1 MNLLQYKNSE
11 INGIK
16 LHVITTEKFKT
27 NSITLKVRGKLEED
41 TISYRGL
48 LPYVLQSGTQELPT
62 NGEIRRK
69 LEELYGATFFV
80 DVSKKGDSHVMS
92 FSIDIANEKYLSNQ
106 SALLNEAI
114 ALISSIWQNPYLENG
129 SFSSKHLETQKRSQ
143 IQRIQ
148 SINDDK
154 LKYANQRLVEEMFK
168 NDPYALLANGKTEAV
183 KSITTEELYQYYQT
197 SLQQDL
203 IDLYIVGDVS
213 FEQCQALVEENFKNT
228 SVEQKGFDTAK
239 ASAVESPQE
248 IIEEQKLNQAKLH
261 IGYTTGVSIQDPE
274 YFALQVFNGLFG
286 GYSHSKLFIN
296 VREKNSLAYYAA
308 SRFESHK
315 SILMVMSGIANEN
328 YEKATTIIAEQLEEM
343 KKGNFTEDEIA
354 QTKLVIKNSL
364 LEGMDT
370 AYGIIETLFNDHAGG
385 NERTIEEWIP
395 AIENVTKEEI
405 IQVANKIK
413 LHTTYFLKGQ
423 EGA

>member
-1 MNLLQYKNSE
+1 MNLLQYKNSD

-16 LHVITTEKFKT
+16 LHVVTTEKFKT

-41 TISYRGL
+41 TVSYRGI
-48 LPYVLQSGTQELPT
+48 LPYVLQSGTKDLPT

-80 DVSKKGDSHVMS
+80 DVSKKGDYHVMS
-92 FSIDIANEKYLSNQ
+92 FTIDIANEKYLSNQ
-106 SALLNEAI
+106 GSLLNEALMLI
-114 ALISSIWQNPYLENG
+114 ASIWQNPFLENG
-129 SFSSKHLETQKRSQ
+129 VFSAKHVETQKRTQ
-143 IQRIQ
+143 VQRIQ

-168 NDPYALLANGKTEAV
+168 DEPYALLANGKTEDV
-183 KSITTEELYQYYQT
+183 NSITAESLYKYYEKA
-197 SLQQDL
+197 LQQDL
-203 IDLYIVGDVS
+203 IDLYIVGDVA
-213 FEQCQALVEENFKNT
+213 FDQCKQLVEENFRNT
-228 SVEQKGFDTAK
+228 TSERLTVDTKK
-239 ASAVESPQE
+239 ATPVDSPNE
-248 IIEEQKLNQAKLH
+248 VIEEQKLNQGKLH
-261 IGYTTGVSIQDPE
+261 IGYTTGISIKDPD

-286 GYSHSKLFIN
+286 GFSHSKLFIN

-315 SILMVMSGIANEN
+315 SILMVMSGIASEN

-343 KKGNFTEDEIA
+343 IKGNFSEEEID

-364 LEGMDT
+364 LESMDT
-370 AYGIIETLFNDHAGG
+370 AYGIIETLFNDQSAG
-385 NERTIEEWIP
+385 NERPIEDWFPE
-395 AIENVTKEEI
+395 IEKVTKDEI
-405 IQVANKIK
+405 VAVANKIK

>member
-1 MNLLQYKNSE
+1 VNLLQYKNSE
-11 INGIK
+11 INGIQ

-41 TISYRGL
+41 TISFRGI
-48 LPYVLQSGTQELPT
+48 LPYVLQSGTEELPT

-80 DVSKKGDSHVMS
+80 DVSKKGDYHVMS

-106 SALLNEAI
+106 NALLNEAI
-114 ALISSIWQNPYLENG
+114 SLISSIWQNPFKENG
-129 SFSSKHLETQKRSQ
+129 TFSAKHVETQKRTQ
-143 IQRIQ
+143 VQRIQ

-168 NDPYALLANGKTEAV
+168 NDPYALLANGKTEDV
-183 KSITTEELYQYYQT
+183 KSITPDALYDYYEK
-197 SLQQDL
+197 SLKEDL

-213 FEQCQALVEENFKNT
+213 FEQCQKLVEENFKST
-228 SVEQKGFDTAK
+228 GVEQKRFSTIKAK
-239 ASAVESPQE
+239 PVESPQE

-261 IGYTTGVSIQDPE
+261 IGYTTDISIQDPD

-343 KKGNFTEDEIA
+343 RKGNFTEDDIA

-370 AYGIIETLFNDHAGG
+370 AFGIIETLFNDHAAG
-385 NERTIEEWIP
+385 NERAIEEWIP
-395 AIENVTKEEI
+395 EIEKVTKEEI
-405 IQVANKIK
+405 VNVAKKIK

>member
-11 INGIK
+11 INGIM

-48 LPYVLQSGTQELPT
+48 LPYVLQSGTEELPT

-106 SALLNEAI
+106 SALLKEAI
-114 ALISSIWQNPYLENG
+114 ALISSIWQKPFLENG

-168 NDPYALLANGKTEAV
+168 NEPYSLLANGKTEDV
-183 KSITTEELYQYYQT
+183 KSITAEDLFKYYQQ

-213 FEQCQALVEENFKNT
+213 FEQCQALVEQNFKNT
-228 SVEQKGFDTAK
+228 SVEQKGFDTVK
-239 ASAVESPQE
+239 ASAIESPQE

-261 IGYTTGVSIQDPE
+261 IGYTTEISIQDPE

-328 YEKATTIIAEQLEEM
+328 YGKATTIIAEQLEEM
-343 KKGNFTEDEIA
+343 RKGNFTDDEIA

-364 LEGMDT
+364 LESMDT
-370 AYGIIETLFNDHAGG
+370 AYGIIETLFNDHAAG
-385 NERTIEEWIP
+385 NERSIEEWIP
-395 AIENVTKEEI
+395 AIDKVSKEEI
-405 IQVANKIK
+405 INVANKIK

>member
-48 LPYVLQSGTQELPT
+48 LPYVLQSGTEELPT

-106 SALLNEAI
+106 SALLKEAI
-114 ALISSIWQNPYLENG
+114 ALISSIWQKPFLENG

-168 NDPYALLANGKTEAV
+168 NEPYSLLANGKTEDV
-183 KSITTEELYQYYQT
+183 KSITAEDLFKYYQQ

-228 SVEQKGFDTAK
+228 SVEQKGFDTVK
-239 ASAVESPQE
+239 ASAIESPQE

-261 IGYTTGVSIQDPE
+261 IGYTTEISIQDPE

-343 KKGNFTEDEIA
+343 RKGNFTEDEIA

-364 LEGMDT
+364 LESMDT
-370 AYGIIETLFNDHAGG
+370 AYGIIETLFNDHAAG
-385 NERTIEEWIP
+385 NERSIEEWIP
-395 AIENVTKEEI
+395 AIDKVSKEEI
-405 IQVANKIK
+405 INVANKIK

>member
-11 INGIK
+11 INGIQ

-41 TISYRGL
+41 TISFRGI
-48 LPYVLQSGTQELPT
+48 LPYVLQSGTEELPT

-80 DVSKKGDSHVMS
+80 DVSKKGDYHVMS

-106 SALLNEAI
+106 NALLNEAI
-114 ALISSIWQNPYLENG
+114 SLIASIWQNPFKESG
-129 SFSSKHLETQKRSQ
+129 TFSAKHVETQKRTQ
-143 IQRIQ
+143 VQRIQ

-168 NDPYALLANGKTEAV
+168 NDPYALLANGKTEDV
-183 KSITTEELYQYYQT
+183 KSITPDALYNYYEK
-197 SLQQDL
+197 SLKEDL

-213 FEQCQALVEENFKNT
+213 FDQCQKLVEENFKST
-228 SVEQKGFDTAK
+228 GVEQKRFSTIKAK
-239 ASAVESPQE
+239 PIESPQE

-261 IGYTTGVSIQDPE
+261 IGYTTDISIQDPD

-328 YEKATTIIAEQLEEM
+328 FKKATTIIAEQLEEM
-343 KKGNFTEDEIA
+343 RKGNFTEDDIA

-370 AYGIIETLFNDHAGG
+370 AFGIIETLFNDHAAG
-385 NERTIEEWIP
+385 NERAIEEWIP
-395 AIENVTKEEI
+395 EIEKVTKEEI
-405 IQVANKIK
+405 VNVAKKIK